1 MEEIDKVL
9 REFKY
14 GVRLMYSSCGE
25 LRERRIF
32 RDDYPK
38 VGRDTLCGENDPLAE
53 PGRAP
58 RPDNCGMGLPL
69 SFVSS
74 QNFAL
79 AYFVTQNRVTSDSE
93 HLILAR

>member
-1 MEEIDKVL
+1 MSCLNVSIPICMEEIDKVL

-38 VGRDTLCGENDPLAE
+38 VGRDTLCGENDPSQNLAE
-53 PGRAP
+53 LRVLTTAEWGF
-58 RPDNCGMGLPL
+58 L
-69 SFVSS
+69 SR
-74 QNFAL
+74 L
-79 AYFVTQNRVTSDSE
+79 LR
-93 HLILAR
+93 HKILLWHIS